1 MGDMISSV
9 LGPDFD
15 ILAFDRRGT
24 GATTPLALC
33 FDSDSQL
40 AVWNLQD
47 VTSLNASDGSIPFAR
62 AHENV
67 VGERCLSALGGN
79 GKEDLN
85 GTAEEWGLGRFM
97 DTASVAT
104 DVLRIVEKLGQEKL
118 QFAGF
123 VGDSYFNPRYKLIH
137 LANRA
142 LAPFLVNILLRC
154 TQIKSVA

>member
-1 MGDMISSV
+1 MGDMIASV
-9 LGPDFD
+9 IGPDFD

-40 AVWNLQD
+40 EVWNIQD
-47 VTSLNASDGSIPFAR
+47 VLSLNVSDNSIPFAR
-62 AHENV
+62 ARENV

-85 GTAEEWGLGRFM
+85 GTAEEWGIGRFM

-104 DVLRIVEKLGQEKL
+104 DMLRIVEKLGQEKL

-123 VGDSYFNPRYKLIH
+123 VSDSCLNPIYKLIY
-137 LANRA
+137 
-142 LAPFLVNILLRC
+142 LRTELRLHPWSIFC
-154 TQIKSVA
+154 CDVP